1 MDPIIILL
9 SAFLLSVAALAV
21 YIRSMQTGAAG
32 NDASGANVIFAPG
45 ETGHVDDPAATPASH
60 QALQK
65 AVTVRA
71 GPRSPVDEQQ
81 LAARLEA
88 DQSTSGV
95 VLAYFICSVVWLV
108 LGSLAGLVASIKLHN
123 PDWLTSAEWLSFGRI
138 RTIHLNIVAYGWSA
152 FAGGGLAIWLL
163 PRLLRTKLQ
172 GGSYAMSGLILWNIA
187 LIIGVIELA
196 MGNMSGLEWLE
207 MPRWVNLMLAIAA
220 GFVAVPLM
228 LTLKRRTVDHLYVS
242 VWYLGLALF
251 AFPVLFIVANLP
263 VHFGVQQAAMNWWYG
278 HNVLGYF
285 FTPLSLA
292 AIYYFLPKILGVPI
306 YSYNLSLLAFWTLA
320 FFYGQTGIHHL
331 IGGPVPGWLVTL
343 AIIQG
348 VMMFIPVA
356 GFMVNQFGTL
366 KGNWGALRHSPTLAF
381 IVTGGLM
388 YIAASFQ
395 GSAMSLRSVST
406 VGHFTHFI
414 VAHAHLGNYGFVTI
428 VFFGGIYFI
437 LPRILQREWPFP
449 SLIWT
454 HFWLVLVGFAIYFIG
469 LSIGGWLQGLAMLD
483 AKRPFLDSVALT
495 IPWLKSRSVAGGLM
509 TLGHLV
515 FAGNFF
521 AMVFQPGRERGL
533 EVSPSAV
540 EGRVSH
546 AS

>member
-1 MDPIIILL
+1 MEPTIILL
-9 SAFLLSVAALAV
+9 SAFLLSVIALGA
-21 YIRSMQTGAAG
+21 YIRSMQAGATVH
-32 NDASGANVIFAPG
+32 DESGATVIFAPG
-45 ETGHVDDPAATPASH
+45 EAGHVDDPAATPASRE
-60 QALQK
+60 ALQK
-65 AVTVRA
+65 VVEVRA
-71 GPRSPVDEQQ
+71 GPRGAIDQEEI
-81 LAARLEA
+81 AARVAA

-95 VLAYFICSVVWLV
+95 VLAYFICAVVWLV
-108 LGSLAGLVASIKLHN
+108 LGSVAGLIASVKLHN
-123 PDWLTSAEWLSFGRI
+123 PDWLTSAEWLTFGRI

-152 FAGGGLAIWLL
+152 FAGGGLAIFLL

-172 GGSYAMSGLILWNIA
+172 GASYAMSGLILWNIA
-187 LIIGVIELA
+187 LVVGVVELA
-196 MGNMSGLEWLE
+196 LGNMSGLEWLE

-220 GFVAVPLM
+220 GFVAVPLI
-228 LTLKRRTVDHLYVS
+228 LTLRRRKVEHLYVS

-263 VHFGVQQAAMNWWYG
+263 GVHFGVQQGAMNWWYG

-292 AIYYFLPKILGVPI
+292 TIYYLLPKALGVPV

-331 IGGPVPGWLVTL
+331 IGGPVPGWMVTL
-343 AIIQG
+343 AVIQG

-356 GFMVNQFGTL
+356 GFMVNQLGTL
-366 KGNWGALRHSPTLAF
+366 KGHWGAVRHSPTLAF
-381 IVTGGLM
+381 IVTGGIM

-395 GSAMSLRSVST
+395 GSLMSLRSVST
-406 VGHFTHFI
+406 VGHFTHWI

-428 VFFGGIYFI
+428 VFFGGIYAA
-437 LPRILQREWPFP
+437 LPRILQREWPYP
-449 SLIWT
+449 SLIWA
-454 HFWLVLVGFAIYFIG
+454 HFWLVLIGFLIYFVG

-495 IPWLKSRSVAGGLM
+495 IPWLKSRSVAGILM

-515 FAGNFF
+515 FAGNFL
-521 AMVFQPGRERGL
+521 AMVLQRRRGL
-533 EVSPSAV
+533 GTSPVSV
-540 EGRVSH
+540 EVSH